1 MITEEQ
7 LLELG
12 FKQVDPVW
20 QARGHRFESG
30 ILHHTQTHCYY
41 YKPQVNTGVFLFILF
56 FELQDFYKVFYQF

>member
-30 ILHHTQTHCYY
+30 ILHIKAQA
-41 YKPQVNTGVFLFILF
+41 NTAPKRGRVFCFIRVVTSLI
-56 FELQDFYKVFYQF
+56 

>member
-30 ILHHTQTHCYY
+30 ILHI
-41 YKPQVNTGVFLFILF
+41 KA
-56 FELQDFYKVFYQF
+56 